1 MLQAPETSLIDERP
15 RDRGILQQKETRAGE
30 HSNGATCKEL
40 ERAKAKAAEQA
51 LIVTRRE
58 QYFGQT
64 SDTNGHRRRSDL
76 ALQLSRRTTGH
87 SLQSDCQRGGTTA
100 WCHQP

>member
-1 MLQAPETSLIDERP
+1 MVQAPETSLICERP

-51 LIVTRRE
+51 LKRIQAAE
-58 QYFGQT
+58 Q
-64 SDTNGHRRRSDL
+64 
-76 ALQLSRRTTGH
+76 
-87 SLQSDCQRGGTTA
+87 TA
-100 WCHQP
+100 AAATWHYS